1 MKITVKKK
9 EYDSGKILRNK
20 YKKFTEVRDRLSQ
33 KEGYT
38 DEDLGDMIDVL
49 VIMFDNQFT
58 AEDIDLEFDV
68 PEIIYNFMRADIE
81 IAEKLDRKIEET
93 NKLFMKDKK

>member
-9 EYDSGKILRNK
+9 EYNSGKMVLSKFKK
-20 YKKFTEVRDRLSQ
+20 YTEVRDRISQ
-33 KEGYT
+33 QDGYSYK
-38 DEDLGDMIDVL
+38 DLEDMIDIIVF
-49 VIMFDNQFT
+49 IFDNQFT

-68 PEIIYNFMRADIE
+68 TEIIYNFMRADIE